1 MTSVWERERERELE
15 AKAEGIAC
23 KTVLRP
29 PFFVNFAGVN
39 IPTEIKFADNLPLP
53 VQAYLR
59 EGYGKD
65 KHWVLL
71 RLLSHDSA

>member
-1 MTSVWERERERELE
+1 MTSVWERQREREVE

-39 IPTEIKFADNLPLP
+39 IPTEIKCADNI
-53 VQAYLR
+53 R
-59 EGYGKD
+59 EREQERIQGTERGYFIG
-65 KHWVLL
+65 
-71 RLLSHDSA
+71 S

>member
-1 MTSVWERERERELE
+1 MTSVWEREREREVE

-39 IPTEIKFADNLPLP
+39 IPTEIKCADNIRKRCCM
-53 VQAYLR
+53 LR
-59 EGYGKD
+59 K
-65 KHWVLL
+65 K
-71 RLLSHDSA
+71 SHVDMQKNSCHHESF